1 MSEDWKNERAEAAMR
16 EGTEAIRKAAE
27 EKAKEEENKTLVGT
41 WEITV
46 HATGRKRAEILNEL
60 VVDLVKLEREYTGDD
75 VKISIDQIMKPKDIS
90 KD

>member
-27 EKAKEEENKTLVGT
+27 EKAKEEENKTMVGN

-46 HATGRKRAEILNEL
+46 NAKGVNRNKIISEFIS
-60 VVDLVKLEREYTGDD
+60 DLIKLEREYTGDD
-75 VKISIDQIMKPKDIS
+75 VTISVDPIIKPKDINN
-90 KD
+90 D